1 MRWNVPPLRI
11 GSAVTHAAI
20 VMVAPSLRNGHL
32 IFLEY
37 DFLEYAI

>member
-20 VMVAPSLRNGHL
+20 VMVAPKFKEWAS
-32 IFLEY
+32 
-37 DFLEYAI
+37 DFPRI